1 MFGLPAGARAVPP
14 VRSHVQV
21 VAHPDDDIL
30 FMNPDLRAAI
40 RSGASV
46 TTIYLTAG
54 ESDVVP
60 AEPYAARRQAG
71 TRAAYAS
78 MAGVPDEWNR
88 TELALSPQRS
98 VEVHSPRAL
107 PSVRLVWV
115 NLPDDNDPRAQGGK
129 HALSRL
135 WQDERA
141 VVHTL
146 VPTGS
151 PVRGPSTYD
160 RGALIAVL
168 AQLYARFRPTVLR
181 TQDPQPDA
189 RYQSQWPGHN
199 HPDHIATAHFA
210 GAALRRHDPG
220 GMAVHVLNYRDYNI
234 ADAPANLPARVVA
247 EKRRDFAAYAAHDPV
262 VSMGDPYATWL
273 RSMRP
278 RWGRSGSWTAIDRAG
293 RPVWA
298 HVRGGRLFLGE
309 RELSTRG
316 FVPAAGSPAMA
327 TDGSG
332 RLVLVVQ
339 AETSG
344 RVLLRR
350 EDDSERW
357 QDGWVDL
364 GAPSVFQGVTHVGPP
379 AVVVAPD
386 GAIVVAVKNGRGR
399 VSVRSDRR
407 SRGATSAALKWPTK
421 SRWSWT
427 VPGSPTSSRW
437 KARGCCTGAALPEAG
452 SRPWRRH
459 RTVSARRGGLPSHA
473 GMSRSARPIRD
484 ALWCLPST
492 RAGVPWLRWRRPRC
506 PNLRWPPSEITW
518 SSRCAVLPVAQRCS
532 PSRAGGC
539 AAMSSRGTPLTAPRS
554 RRTAGTW

>member
-399 VSVRSDRR
+399 VSVRSDRSITWSDIGGAEVADEVSVVVDSSGITHVFALEGTR
-407 SRGATSAALKWPTK
+407 LLHWRGTPGGRFEAVATTPHGQRPAGRIA
-421 SRWSWT
+421 
-427 VPGSPTSSRW
+427 V
-437 KARGCCTGAALPEAG
+437 ARGYVAFREADTGRVVVLAE
-452 SRPWRRH
+452 
-459 RTVSARRGGLPSHA
+459 HA
-473 GMSRSARPIRD
+473 GWGAVASLEAAAVS
-484 ALWCLPST
+484 
-492 RAGVPWLRWRRPRC
+492 
-506 PNLRWPPSEITW
+506 NLRWPPSEITW